1 MPLASGQAAKAFWG
15 QHRAIIDHGAR
26 FAAACA
32 ARSRI
37 ARFFRRQLRARAKTK
52 LWASCSLDQGADVNQ
67 VYDHAYE
74 RQLTPLE
81 VASWYGQNIS
91 VVRVLLDHGAS
102 VHGSLR
108 ARVSGWMGRLGNTVL
123 HGVKDPQIAELL
135 IQRGA
140 DIRRRD
146 DRLHMT
152 PLGLACSRSR
162 LGMVQLLLRHGERT
176 YTTDDK
182 NDALISACSRRGTD
196 GPTLVCL
203 LLDAGAGI
211 EAITYDGGPTPLC
224 AACKNNVPAT
234 VQLLCDRGA
243 DVNAQDSKP
252 MWLACRHDRP
262 KIAEILLAHGACV
275 DPPSCFHGNTD
286 SRRLVGVACK
296 NCRGPEV
303 VRLLLDHGAPMERT
317 YEGEGWDKLYLKG
330 HTPLMI
336 CVHGFPKEEI
346 ASLLLSR
353 GAAFEEA
360 LAYVRRG
367 IQSRASGGLAPDQ
380 NYRYGPI
387 NALFDCFLVPHYLLC
402 ARLYVAGHR
411 SNHPTSARHR
421 IFADPFLSRLV
432 VAFLVGPSVSSPGG
446 ERAALDEWKAKL
458 ASLGQGPPPEDY

>member
-1 MPLASGQAAKAFWG
+1 MGILHSKADANAALYVACESGDFDAVV
-15 QHRAIIDHGAR
+15 R
-26 FAAACA
+26 
-32 ARSRI
+32 
-37 ARFFRRQLRARAKTK
+37 
-52 LWASCSLDQGADVNQ
+52 SLDEGADVNQ

-74 RQLTPLE
+74 RHLTPLE

-203 LLDAGAGI
+203 LLDAGADI

-224 AACKNNVPAT
+224 AACKNNVPAI

-286 SRRLVGVACK
+286 SRSLVGVACR
-296 NCRGPEV
+296 NCRGPEL
-303 VRLLLDHGAPMERT
+303 VRLLLDHGAPIERT
-317 YEGEGWDKLYLKG
+317 YEGEGWEKLYHRG
-330 HTPLMI
+330 HTNTPLMI

-367 IQSRASGGLAPDQ
+367 IERRSSGGLAPDQ

-421 IFADPFLSRLV
+421 IFADPFLPRLV

-458 ASLGQGPPPEDY
+458 ASLGRGPSPEDY